1 MFDFWAEILEHIRVR
16 ANQTLSSC
24 IGIAWGIFIMVVLVG
39 VGNCVEGSLTKLL
52 ANERNNSVV
61 VTGRTITKPMK
72 GGVEGASIQFELQD
86 INDLCLAI
94 PEIDGISPYTSAVV
108 NVRSELS
115 YGNFEIAG
123 VDQPFFNVQKIELK
137 EGRFLNHRD
146 FAEHEKNVMISTY
159 MRDVL
164 FEKKDPIGKYVIV
177 NDISFKVVGVFSI
190 LMYDRIMITPFES
203 FVSGINNTPKFNSFI
218 YTSGDHNVKQRV
230 KNFLGSRFGFEP
242 GDNNALYFQTYEE
255 SLQSIDQV
263 FDYVRYF
270 LWFIG
275 VSTLVGGI
283 IGIANIM
290 VANVRE
296 RTREIGVRM
305 AVGATPQSIKNLI
318 LGETI
323 VITLMAGAIGISV
336 GWMLL
341 ELIGMLID
349 AMGVDSVVAPSLD
362 VTTTFFSMIVLLIAG
377 LVSGLRPA
385 TMASEM
391 KPIEALQSE

>member
-1 MFDFWAEILEHIRVR
+1 MLDFWAEILEHIRVR

-39 VGNCVEGSLTKLL
+39 VGNCVEDSLTKLL
-52 ANERNNSVV
+52 TNERNNSVTV
-61 VTGRTITKPMK
+61 MGRTITKPMK
-72 GGVEGASIQFELQD
+72 GGVEGATVQFEKQD
-86 INDLCLAI
+86 ISDLCIAI
-94 PEIDGISPYTSAVV
+94 PEIDGISPYTSSFV
-108 NVRSELS
+108 NVRSDNS

-123 VDQPFFNVQKIELK
+123 VDQPFFNVQKMELVG
-137 EGRFLNHRD
+137 GRLLNHSD
-146 FAEHEKNVMISTY
+146 FANHAKNVMISTY

-164 FEKKDPIGKYVIV
+164 FDKKDPLGKYVVV
-177 NDISFKVVGVFSI
+177 NDIAFKVVGVFSI
-190 LMYDRIMITPFES
+190 LMYDRIMITPFDS
-203 FVSGINNTPKFNSFI
+203 FVSAVNNTPKFNTFI
-218 YTSGDHNVKQRV
+218 YTSGNHNVKQRV

-255 SLQSIDQV
+255 SLESIDQV
-263 FDYVRYF
+263 FNYVRYF

-323 VITLMAGAIGISV
+323 VITLMAGAIGISI

>member
-203 FVSGINNTPKFNSFI
+203 FVSGINNTPKFNQFI

-341 ELIGMLID
+341 QLIGFLID

-362 VTTTFFSMIVLLIAG
+362 VTTTFFSMIVLLTAG

>member
-86 INDLCLAI
+86 INDLCLSI

-108 NVRSELS
+108 NVRSEIS

-146 FAEHEKNVMISTY
+146 FVEHEKNVMISTY

-305 AVGATPQSIKNLI
+305 AVGATPQSVKNLI

-341 ELIGMLID
+341 QLIGFLID

-362 VTTTFFSMIVLLIAG
+362 VTTTFFSMIVLLTAG